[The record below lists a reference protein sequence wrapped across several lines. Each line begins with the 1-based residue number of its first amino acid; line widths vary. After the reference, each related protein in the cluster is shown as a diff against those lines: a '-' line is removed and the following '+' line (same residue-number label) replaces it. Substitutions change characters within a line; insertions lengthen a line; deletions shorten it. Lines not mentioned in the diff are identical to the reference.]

1 MRSGGGTIEN
11 SDGAD
16 RQASGWRC
24 ALFSC
29 ALVSLLL
36 MASCERRET
45 GGRVSVVATIGE
57 VGIWPGQ
64 FVMPRGMDVASG
76 TLVVVDKTARIQLI
90 DPESGKS
97 EGEWKTPRHEK
108 GMPIGLT
115 MATLGGKRV
124 LLVADTHEHRV
135 LVYDA
140 SGGGVKGAEG
150 GARRTA
156 WEIIGEFG
164 SFGYGPGEFI
174 YVTDVA
180 VAHDPVLGTRIYVSE
195 YGGNDRVSVF
205 DGSFRFLFSFGTF
218 GTGRD
223 ESRVEFNRPQSL
235 LFDPVRREL
244 LVADSCNH
252 RIGRFTLDGELL
264 GWIGEAG
271 EPGSA
276 LGAFRYPY
284 SMAMLDDGTVLV
296 AEYENSRVQ
305 RVDVQRGVGLETFG
319 TPGRGEGQ
327 LAGPWAICV
336 IDRTAYVLD
345 TGNNR
350 IVAFR
355 SPRPAMAPELWV
367 ASAGDGGAR

>member
-1 MRSGGGTIEN
+1 MRSGGGTVEN
-11 SDGAD
+11 SEGAH
-16 RQASGWRC
+16 RRTSGWCC
-24 ALFSC
+24 ARVAC
-29 ALVSLLL
+29 ALVSVLLI
-36 MASCERRET
+36 ASCERRES
-45 GGRVSVVATIGE
+45 GARVSVVATIGE

-64 FVMPRGMDVASG
+64 FVMPRGMDVAAG

-90 DPESGKS
+90 DPKSGKS

-115 MATLGGKRV
+115 MATLGGRRV

-140 SGGGVKGAEG
+140 SGDGAQG
-150 GARRTA
+150 SGA
-156 WEIIGEFG
+156 WEIVGEFG

-205 DGSFRFLFSFGTF
+205 DGSLRFLFSFGTF

-223 ESRVEFNRPQSL
+223 GTRVEFNRPQSL
-235 LFDPVRREL
+235 LFDPVGREL

-252 RIGRFTLDGELL
+252 RIGRFTLDGELIA
-264 GWIGEAG
+264 WIGEAG

-305 RVDVQRGVGLETFG
+305 RVDVRRGVGIETFG
-319 TPGRGEGQ
+319 TPGRGDGE
-327 LAGPWAICV
+327 LAGPWAISV

-367 ASAGDGGAR
+367 ATAGDGGAP